1 MIILIFQII
10 SVVIMFTFVMFIHE
24 FGHYLMAKK
33 KKVRV
38 ENFSLGFG
46 PEIFGWTKNETR
58 YSLRPFPVGAF
69 VKLAGEDVEEK
80 NGAPD
85 EFYSKK
91 WHERLMIVVAGPA
104 MNYLTAFV
112 IFVFI
117 FSVWGIQ
124 YQRPMIKYV
133 EKNLPA
139 YTAGLKAGDEIIG
152 INGKKIQD
160 ARIISKVVKTSLN
173 QKIIFSVKRNDKVF
187 DVEIIPVTDSNLKQ
201 VRIGILYDILSKPI
215 VVKVGVTGALKESVE
230 DIWFWTVTPLKY
242 LYQKIIFLE
251 APSEVSGP
259 IGIMQ
264 AAFVTTK
271 LGVKVFL
278 NFIAIVSVALGLFNL
293 LPIPLVDGGH
303 IMFFTIEGIF
313 KKPVNKIFLRY
324 ANSLGLAFLLT
335 LVVYATYQD
344 IARTRSHFW
353 KQVEQVK

>member
-1 MIILIFQII
+1 MIILQIFA
-10 SVVIMFTFVMFIHE
+10 VVIMFTFVMFIHE
-24 FGHYLMAKK
+24 LGHCLMAKK

-46 PEIFGWTKNETR
+46 PELLGWTKNETR

-69 VKLAGEDVEEK
+69 VKLAGEDMDEK
-80 NGAPD
+80 KGAPD

-91 WHERLMIVVAGPA
+91 WHERVMIVAAGPM

-117 FSVWGIQ
+117 FSVWGLQ
-124 YQRPMIKYV
+124 YQRPVVKYV

-139 YTAGLKAGDEIIG
+139 YASGLKAGDEIIG
-152 INGKKIQD
+152 INGKNIED
-160 ARIISKVVKTSLN
+160 ARIISKVVKISLN
-173 QKIIFSVKRNDKVF
+173 RKIILSVKRNDRIF
-187 DVEIIPVTDSNLKQ
+187 NVEITPVTDKRLKQ
-201 VRIGILYDILSKPI
+201 VRIGIVYDIMSDPI
-215 VVKVGVTGALKESVE
+215 VIKAGPLVVLKESVE
-230 DIWFWTVTPLKY
+230 DIWFWSVTPLKY

-264 AAFVTTK
+264 AAFATTK
-271 LGVKVFL
+271 HGVKVFL

-303 IMFFTIEGIF
+303 ILFFTIEGIF
-313 KKPVNKIFLRY
+313 RKPVNKTFLRY
-324 ANSLGLAFLLT
+324 ANSVGLAFLLT

-344 IARTRSHFW
+344 ISRTRSHFW